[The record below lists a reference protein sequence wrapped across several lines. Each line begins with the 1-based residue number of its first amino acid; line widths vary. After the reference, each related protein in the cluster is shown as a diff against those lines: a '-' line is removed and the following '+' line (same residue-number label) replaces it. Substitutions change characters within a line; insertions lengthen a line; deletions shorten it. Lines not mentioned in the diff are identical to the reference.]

1 MTRPLVRIR
10 RNLPTRRSMAG
21 VSLVE
26 LMIGI
31 TLGLLILA
39 GLASVFAN
47 TSRSRTELERAS
59 RQIENGRYAMEIL
72 GDDLRLAGFYGELAV
87 NTLSVPGAL
96 PDPCSTDPTVWAQAI
111 PVAVQ
116 AYDTGTSAPTCVP
129 ADLKTGTDIVVVR
142 RTAMCEAGVSGCA
155 AAASQQALFQAAKCG
170 TQVAAVNTSYLIN
183 RNGTTFDRQLK
194 DCATA
199 AGLRRYYV
207 NIYYISTN
215 NGQGTSI
222 PTLKRLEL
230 NDTSDG
236 FNQVALV
243 EGIEQMNIEYGVD
256 YTGSTACTPDGQPD
270 AWTADPTNFTPTGCT
285 GSAVIN
291 WSNVVAARI
300 NILARNT
307 EASPTYTDN
316 KTYTLGLDASGN
328 PVTVTNPNDN
338 YHRHAY
344 NTVVRLVNVS
354 QRREMP

>member
-1 MTRPLVRIR
+1 
-10 RNLPTRRSMAG
+10 MAG
-21 VSLVE
+21 VSLIE
-26 LMIGI
+26 LMVGI

-47 TSRSRTELERAS
+47 TSRSRTELERTS

-72 GDDLRLAGFYGELAV
+72 GDDLRMAGFYGEFSV
-87 NTLSVPGAL
+87 NTLAVPAAL

-111 PVAVQ
+111 RVAVQ
-116 AYDTGTSAPTCVP
+116 GYDTGTSAPACMP
-129 ADLKTGTDIVVVR
+129 ANVKANTDIIVVR
-142 RTAMCEAGVSGCA
+142 RTAGCQAGVSGCSA
-155 AAASQQALFQAAKCG
+155 ATSQQAFFQAAKCG
-170 TQVAAVNTSYLIN
+170 TQVAATNTSYILN
-183 RNGTTFDRQLK
+183 RFGQTFDRQLK
-194 DCATA
+194 DCATN
-199 AGLRRYYV
+199 AGMRRYFV
-207 NIYYISTN
+207 NIYYISTQN
-215 NGQGTSI
+215 DQGTSI

-236 FNQVALV
+236 FNEVTLV

-256 YTGSTACTPDGQPD
+256 YTGSTACSADGQPD

-285 GSAVIN
+285 GSDVIN

-316 KTYTLGLDASGN
+316 KTYTLGLDAAGN

-354 QRREMP
+354 QRRELP

>member
-1 MTRPLVRIR
+1 VQSRIR
-10 RNLPTRRSMAG
+10 RTLPTRRSMAG
-21 VSLVE
+21 LSLVE
-26 LMIGI
+26 LMVGI

-47 TSRSRTELERAS
+47 TSRSRTELERSS

-72 GDDLRLAGFYGELAV
+72 GDDLRTAGFYGEFSV
-87 NTLSVPGAL
+87 NTLAVPAAL

-111 PVAVQ
+111 RVAVQ
-116 AYDTGTSAPTCVP
+116 GYDAGASAPTCMP
-129 ADLKTGTDIVVVR
+129 ADVQPNTDIIVVR
-142 RTAMCEAGVSGCA
+142 RAAGCEAGVAGCA
-155 AAASQQALFQAAKCG
+155 AATSQQAFFQAAKCG
-170 TQVAAVNTSYLIN
+170 TQVAATNTSYILN
-183 RNGTTFDRQLK
+183 KNGSTFDRQLK

-199 AGLRRYYV
+199 AGMRRYFV

-215 NGQGTSI
+215 NGQGTTI

-243 EGIEQMNIEYGVD
+243 EGIQQMNLEYGVD
-256 YTGSTACTPDGQPD
+256 YTGPVACSPDGQPD
-270 AWTADPTNFTPTGCT
+270 AWTADPTSFVPTGCA

-307 EASPTYTDN
+307 EASAGYTDN

-328 PVTVTNPNDN
+328 AVTVTSPNDN
-338 YHRHAY
+338 YHRHVY

-354 QRREMP
+354 QRRELP

>member
-1 MTRPLVRIR
+1 MTARIHSR
-10 RNLPTRRSMAG
+10 GLAPRSLQKG
-21 VSLVE
+21 LSLVE
-26 LMIGI
+26 LMIALA
-31 TLGLLILA
+31 LGLIVLGA
-39 GLASVFAN
+39 MVTVFASSSA
-47 TSRSRTELERAS
+47 SRQEIERAS
-59 RQIENGRYAMEIL
+59 RQIENGRYAMQL
-72 GDDLRLAGFYGELAV
+72 LSDDLRLAGFYGELAV

-116 AYDTGTSAPTCVP
+116 AYDTGTSAPTCMP

-354 QRREMP
+354 QRRELP

>member
-1 MTRPLVRIR
+1 MQSRIR
-10 RNLPTRRSMAG
+10 RNLSTRRAMAG

-26 LMIGI
+26 LMVGI
-31 TLGLLILA
+31 TLGLMILA

-47 TSRSRTELERAS
+47 TSRSRTEIERTS

-72 GDDLRLAGFYGELAV
+72 GDDLRLAGFYGEFSVRTLA
-87 NTLSVPGAL
+87 VPGAL
-96 PDPCSTDPTVWAQAI
+96 PDPCSFDPTVWALAI
-111 PVAVQ
+111 RVGVQ
-116 AYDTGTSAPTCVP
+116 GYDAGASAPTCMP
-129 ADLKTGTDIVVVR
+129 ANVKPNTDIIVVR
-142 RTAMCEAGVSGCA
+142 RTSMCEAGVAGCA
-155 AAASQQALFQAAKCG
+155 AAASQQAFFQAAKCG
-170 TQVAAVNTSYLIN
+170 TQVAATNTSYILN
-183 RNGTTFDRQLK
+183 KNGTTFDRQLK
-194 DCATA
+194 DCATN
-199 AGLRRYYV
+199 AGMRRYFV

-236 FNQVALV
+236 FNEVALV

-256 YTGSTACTPDGQPD
+256 YTGSVACTSDGQPD
-270 AWTADPTNFTPTGCT
+270 AWTADPTTFVPGGGCP
-285 GSAVIN
+285 GSDVLN

-307 EASPTYTDN
+307 EASPNYTDN
-316 KTYTLGLDASGN
+316 KTYTLGLDAAGN
-328 PVTVTNPNDN
+328 PVTVANPNDN

-354 QRREMP
+354 QRRELP